1 MVTHYDGAS
10 HELAL
15 VRQVGSLLGLG
26 TVELRHLRAFVAIA
40 EYGHY
45 GRAAV
50 SLRLTQPA
58 LTQRIQ
64 VLEREVGVQLL
75 KRNAREVRLTPA
87 GEAFIEHARGLVQ
100 AEDRALL
107 ALSDY
112 ASGILGGLR
121 IAYLTLWDAGLPAN
135 IIAEFR
141 RRHPAIKL
149 EMTSGYSQVN
159 IDRLIAGEV
168 DFAFVGVSIGEHSGV
183 AMRPLDRHELVL
195 VMAPTHPLMQM
206 ERVPIK
212 CLRGEPMIAVSSSGV
227 NAPLAAASVGWLTKY
242 IGEPP
247 NIVREEPP
255 DQMGAALAKSGNA
268 VALMTE
274 HRAARARSDGLD
286 YRPLSPTPLIEY
298 GFAYVRDNTSPALA
312 NLVKTVD
319 EVAPPLSDWLPPDS
333 EVVWPPRGGKRA
345 D

>member
-1 MVTHYDGAS
+1 
-10 HELAL
+10 
-15 VRQVGSLLGLG
+15 
-26 TVELRHLRAFVAIA
+26 VAVA

-45 GRAAV
+45 GRAAAN
-50 SLRLTQPA
+50 LRLTQPA

-64 VLEREVGVQLL
+64 TLERELGIQLF

-112 ASGILGGLR
+112 ASGILGRLR

-135 IIAEFR
+135 IVGEFR

-159 IDRLIAGEV
+159 IDRLIAGEA
-168 DFAFVGVSIGEHSGV
+168 DFAFVGMAIGEHDGI
-183 AMRPLDRHELVL
+183 AMHTLDRHELVV
-195 VMAPTHPLMQM
+195 VMAPNHPLMQM
-206 ERVPIK
+206 ECVPITR
-212 CLRGEPMIAVSSSGV
+212 LRGEPMIAVSSSGV
-227 NAPLAAASVGWLTKY
+227 NAPLAAASHGWLTKY
-242 IGEPP
+242 FGEPP
-247 NIVREEPP
+247 NVIREEPP
-255 DQMGAALAKSGNA
+255 DQMSAALAQSGGA

-274 HRAARARSDGLD
+274 HRALLARNDGLD
-286 YRPLSPTPLIEY
+286 YRRLSPTPLVEY
-298 GFAYVRDNTSPALA
+298 GLAYIRNNPSPALA
-312 NLVKTVD
+312 NLLKTVAD
-319 EVAPPLSDWLPPDS
+319 VAPPLPDWLPPGS
-333 EVVWPPRGGKRA
+333 EVIWPPRGGKIA

>member
-1 MVTHYDGAS
+1 
-10 HELAL
+10 L
-15 VRQVGSLLGLG
+15 
-26 TVELRHLRAFVAIA
+26 ELRHLRAFVAVA
-40 EYGHY
+40 EYGHF
-45 GRAAV
+45 GRAAA

-64 VLEREVGVQLL
+64 VLERELGVQLL
-75 KRNAREVRLTPA
+75 KRNAREVHLTPA
-87 GEAFIEHARGLVQ
+87 GEAFIEHARGLVH
-100 AEDRALL
+100 AEDRALV
-107 ALSDY
+107 ALGDY
-112 ASGILGGLR
+112 ASGILGRLR
-121 IAYLTLWDAGLPAN
+121 IAYLTLWDVGLPAN
-135 IIAEFR
+135 IVSEFR

-149 EMTSGYSQVN
+149 EMTSGYSQTN

-183 AMRPLDRHELVL
+183 AMWPLDRHELVL

-227 NAPLAAASVGWLTKY
+227 NAPLAAASIGWLTKY

-255 DQMGAALAKSGNA
+255 DQMSAALAQTGNA

-312 NLVKTVD
+312 SLLKTV
-319 EVAPPLSDWLPPDS
+319 EAVASPMPDRLPADS
-333 EVVWPPRGGKRA
+333 EVIWPPRGGAAA

>member
-1 MVTHYDGAS
+1 
-10 HELAL
+10 L
-15 VRQVGSLLGLG
+15 
-26 TVELRHLRAFVAIA
+26 ELRHLRAFVAVA

-45 GRAAV
+45 GRAAAN
-50 SLRLTQPA
+50 LRLTQPA

-64 VLEREVGVQLL
+64 TLERELGIQLF

-112 ASGILGGLR
+112 ASGILGRLR

-135 IIAEFR
+135 IVGEFR

-159 IDRLIAGEV
+159 IDRLIAGEA
-168 DFAFVGVSIGEHSGV
+168 DFAFVGMAIGEHDGV
-183 AMRPLDRHELVL
+183 SMHTLDRHELVV
-195 VMAPTHPLMQM
+195 VMAPNHPLMQM
-206 ERVPIK
+206 ECVPITR
-212 CLRGEPMIAVSSSGV
+212 LRGEPMIAVSSSGV
-227 NAPLAAASVGWLTKY
+227 NAPLAAASHGWLTKY
-242 IGEPP
+242 FGEPP
-247 NIVREEPP
+247 NVIREEPP
-255 DQMGAALAKSGNA
+255 DQMSAALAQSGDA

-274 HRAARARSDGLD
+274 HRALLARNEGLD
-286 YRPLSPTPLIEY
+286 YRRLSPTPLVEY
-298 GFAYVRDNTSPALA
+298 GLAYSRNNPSPALA
-312 NLVKTVD
+312 NLLKTVAD
-319 EVAPPLSDWLPPDS
+319 VAPPLPEWLPPGS
-333 EVVWPPRGGKRA
+333 EVIWPPRGGKGA

>member
-1 MVTHYDGAS
+1 
-10 HELAL
+10 L
-15 VRQVGSLLGLG
+15 
-26 TVELRHLRAFVAIA
+26 ELRHLRAFVAVA

-45 GRAAV
+45 GRAAAN
-50 SLRLTQPA
+50 LRLTQPA

-64 VLEREVGVQLL
+64 TLERELGIQLF

-112 ASGILGGLR
+112 ASGILGRLR

-135 IIAEFR
+135 IVGEFR

-168 DFAFVGVSIGEHSGV
+168 DFAFVGMAIGEHDGV
-183 AMRPLDRHELVL
+183 AMHTLDRHELVV
-195 VMAPTHPLMQM
+195 VMAPNHPLMQL
-206 ERVPIK
+206 ECVPITR
-212 CLRGEPMIAVSSSGV
+212 LRGEPMIAVSSSGV
-227 NAPLAAASVGWLTKY
+227 NAPLAAASHGWLTKHF
-242 IGEPP
+242 GEPP
-247 NIVREEPP
+247 NVIREEPP
-255 DQMGAALAKSGNA
+255 DQMSAALAQSGNA

-274 HRAARARSDGLD
+274 HRALLARNEGLD
-286 YRPLSPTPLIEY
+286 YRRLSPTPLVEY
-298 GFAYVRDNTSPALA
+298 GLAYIRSNPSPALA
-312 NLVKTVD
+312 NLLKTVAD
-319 EVAPPLSDWLPPDS
+319 VAPPLPDWLPPGS
-333 EVVWPPRGGKRA
+333 EVIWPPRGGKIA

>member
-1 MVTHYDGAS
+1 
-10 HELAL
+10 L
-15 VRQVGSLLGLG
+15 
-26 TVELRHLRAFVAIA
+26 ELRHLRAFVAVA

-45 GRAAV
+45 GRAAA

-64 VLEREVGVQLL
+64 TLERELGIQLF

-112 ASGILGGLR
+112 ASGILGRLR

-135 IIAEFR
+135 IIGEFR

-159 IDRLIAGEV
+159 IDRLIAGEA
-168 DFAFVGVSIGEHSGV
+168 DFAFIGMAIGEHDGI
-183 AMRPLDRHELVL
+183 AMHTLDRHELVV
-195 VMAPTHPLMQM
+195 VMAPNHPLMKM
-206 ERVPIK
+206 ECVPITR
-212 CLRGEPMIAVSSSGV
+212 LRGEPMIAVSSSGV
-227 NAPLAAASVGWLTKY
+227 NAPLAAASHGWLTKY
-242 IGEPP
+242 FGEPP
-247 NIVREEPP
+247 NVIREEPP
-255 DQMGAALAKSGNA
+255 DQMSAALAQSGDA

-274 HRAARARSDGLD
+274 HRALLARNDGLD
-286 YRPLSPTPLIEY
+286 YRRLSPTPLVEY
-298 GFAYVRDNTSPALA
+298 GLAYIRNNPSPALA
-312 NLVKTVD
+312 NLLKTVAD
-319 EVAPPLSDWLPPDS
+319 VAPPLADWLPPGS
-333 EVVWPPRGGKRA
+333 EVIWPPRGGKIA

>member
-1 MVTHYDGAS
+1 
-10 HELAL
+10 
-15 VRQVGSLLGLG
+15 
-26 TVELRHLRAFVAIA
+26 VELRHLRAFVAIA

-112 ASGILGGLR
+112 ASGILGRLR

-168 DFAFVGVSIGEHSGV
+168 DFAFVGVAIGEHSGV
-183 AMRPLDRHELVL
+183 AMRPLDRHELVV
-195 VMAPTHPLMQM
+195 VMAATHPLMQM

-227 NAPLAAASVGWLTKY
+227 NAPLAAASLGWLTKY

-247 NIVREEPP
+247 NVVREEPP
-255 DQMGAALAKSGNA
+255 DQMSAALAQAGNA

-286 YRPLSPTPLIEY
+286 YRPLSPTPVIEY
-298 GFAYVRDNTSPALA
+298 GVAYIRDNTSSALTS
-312 NLVKTVD
+312 LLKTVED
-319 EVAPPLSDWLPPDS
+319 LAPPMAERLPVDS
-333 EVVWPPRGGKRA
+333 ELIWPPRGSTVA
-345 D
+345 H

>member
-1 MVTHYDGAS
+1 
-10 HELAL
+10 L
-15 VRQVGSLLGLG
+15 
-26 TVELRHLRAFVAIA
+26 ELRHLRAFVAIA

-45 GRAAV
+45 GRAAA

-64 VLEREVGVQLL
+64 VLERELGVQLL

-87 GEAFIEHARGLVQ
+87 GEAFIEHARGLVH

-112 ASGILGGLR
+112 ASGILGRLR

-135 IIAEFR
+135 IVAEFR

-159 IDRLIAGEV
+159 IDKLIAGEV
-168 DFAFVGVSIGEHSGV
+168 DFAFVGVAIGEHRGV
-183 AMRPLDRHELVL
+183 AMRPLDRHGLVL

-227 NAPLAAASVGWLTKY
+227 NGPLAAASVGWLTKY

-255 DQMGAALAKSGNA
+255 DQMSAALAQAGNA

-312 NLVKTVD
+312 SLLKTVED
-319 EVAPPLSDWLPPDS
+319 VAPPMPDRLPADS
-333 EVVWPPRGGKRA
+333 EVIWPPRGGA
-345 D
+345 APD

>member
-1 MVTHYDGAS
+1 
-10 HELAL
+10 L
-15 VRQVGSLLGLG
+15 
-26 TVELRHLRAFVAIA
+26 ELRHLRAFVAIA

-45 GRAAV
+45 GHAAA

-64 VLEREVGVQLL
+64 VLERELGVQLL
-75 KRNAREVRLTPA
+75 KRNAREVHLTPA
-87 GEAFIEHARGLVQ
+87 GEAFIEHARGLVR

-112 ASGILGGLR
+112 ASGVLGRLR
-121 IAYLTLWDAGLPAN
+121 IAYLTLWDSGPPAN
-135 IIAEFR
+135 IVAEFR

-149 EMTSGYSQVN
+149 ETTSGYSQVN
-159 IDRLIAGEV
+159 IDRLIAGEA
-168 DFAFVGVSIGEHSGV
+168 DFAFVGVAIGEHNGV
-183 AMRPLDRHELVL
+183 VMRPLDRHELVL

-255 DQMGAALAKSGNA
+255 DQMSAALAQSGNA

-274 HRAARARSDGLD
+274 HRAVLARSDGLD

-298 GFAYVRDNTSPALA
+298 GFAYIRDNTSPALA
-312 NLVKTVD
+312 SLLKTVED
-319 EVAPPLSDWLPPDS
+319 VAPPMPDRLLADS
-333 EVVWPPRGGKRA
+333 EVIWPPRGGAAA